1 MTIRILLAED
11 NPDDAVLIQREL
23 RQSGVDVTMRRVD
36 SAAAFRIALDEV
48 DPDVVL
54 TDHSMPQFTAHDAL
68 KIARDTRPQTPVI
81 VVTGSLDEETA
92 ADYIK
97 EGAADYILKTHLTR
111 LPAALVGALERRRA
125 LVATEA
131 AHKALL
137 GSEAKFAKAFKA
149 NPSGMA
155 ITTLDGTVVDVNDAF
170 LRTLGYTREEALGR
184 STVALG
190 LWRSAEE
197 RTRVVQHTQTL
208 GRVQTM
214 EIEAH
219 TKDNAPRTLLY
230 SAELIELDDAPH
242 VLVLTTDITERR
254 QLEEQLRQAGKMEA
268 VGQLA
273 GGVAHDFNN
282 ILTAILGYA
291 DLLAADLPAGD
302 RRLEDVEEIRKAAHR
317 AAALTRQ
324 LLAFSRKQVLEPR
337 VLGLNALVDS
347 MDKMLRPIL
356 GENVELHTAP
366 SADLHAVRA
375 DPNQVEQVILNLAIN
390 ARDAMPKG
398 GKLTIETANVELD
411 AEYAARHATVVP
423 GRYVMLAVSDT
434 GTGMDAITQKRI
446 FEPFFTTKD
455 PGRGTGL
462 GLSTVYGIV
471 KQSGGTIW
479 VYSEVGKGTTFK
491 IYFPAVDAPAEDLR
505 LAAAPAHALAGV
517 ETILLVEDDEQ
528 LLHLAQ
534 RALEAKGYTVLAAD
548 RGAGALEIARQHEGP
563 IHLLLTDVTIPDMD
577 GRTLAASLRAERGRE
592 LRLLYMSGYADQAI
606 VHHGVLDASVAY
618 LPKPFTTDAIA
629 RRVREVLDAP
639 LPPPQRRTP
648 A

>member
-11 NPDDAVLIQREL
+11 NPDDAALIQREL
-23 RQSGVDVTMRRVD
+23 RHSGVDVTIRRVH
-36 SAAAFRIALDEV
+36 SAATFRAALDEV
-48 DPDVVL
+48 DPDIVL

-68 KIARDTRPQTPVI
+68 KIAREVRPATPVI

-97 EGAADYILKTHLTR
+97 EGASDYVIKTHLVR

-137 GSEAKFAKAFKA
+137 GSEAKFAKAFNA

-155 ITTLDGTVVDVNDAF
+155 ITTMDGRVIDVNDAF
-170 LRTLGYTREEALGR
+170 LRTLGYAREEAIGR
-184 STVALG
+184 STVELG
-190 LWRSAEE
+190 LWPSATE
-197 RTRVVQHTQTL
+197 RARAIQAAQTL
-208 GRVQTM
+208 GRVQTI
-214 EIEAH
+214 EIEGR
-219 TKDNAPRTLLY
+219 TKESTKRTLLY
-230 SAELIELDDAPH
+230 SAELIELDGAPH

-254 QLEEQLRQAGKMEA
+254 ELEDHLRQAGKMEA

-291 DLLAADLPAGD
+291 DLLTADLPSDD
-302 RRLEDVEEIRKAAHR
+302 RRREDVDEIRKAAQR

-337 VLGLNALVDS
+337 VLGLNALVDG

-356 GENVELHTAP
+356 GENVALRAVP
-366 SADLHAVRA
+366 AGDLHAVRA
-375 DPNQVEQVILNLAIN
+375 DPNQLEQVILNLAIN
-390 ARDAMPKG
+390 ARDAMPAG

-411 AEYAARHATVVP
+411 AEYAARHASVVP
-423 GRYVMLAVSDT
+423 GHYVMLAVSDT
-434 GTGMDAITQKRI
+434 GSGMDAATQKRI
-446 FEPFFTTKD
+446 FEPFFTTKEA
-455 PGRGTGL
+455 GRGTGL

-471 KQSGGTIW
+471 KQSGGSIW
-479 VYSEVGKGTTFK
+479 VYSELGTGTTFK
-491 IYFPAVDAPAEDLR
+491 IYLPAVDLPAEALGT
-505 LAAAPAHALAGV
+505 AAEAARDLAGV

-528 LLHLAQ
+528 LLHLAH
-534 RALEAKGYTVLAAD
+534 RALEARGYHVLAAD
-548 RGAGALEIARQHEGP
+548 RGAAALEIARRHQGA
-563 IHLLLTDVTIPDMD
+563 IHLLLTDLTIPDMD
-577 GRTLAASLRAERGRE
+577 GRALAATLRQERGRE

-606 VHHGVLDASVAY
+606 VHHGVLDADVAY
-618 LPKPFTTDAIA
+618 LPKPFTTEAIA
-629 RRVREVLDAP
+629 RRVRDVLDAP
-639 LPPPQRRTP
+639 RPPPGATG
-648 A
+648 